1 MTNPTVSVVN
11 SYAKPEWKLAQMSS
25 TTRLSF
31 DVAIVGA
38 GPAGI
43 AAAAAASEC
52 GLSVAVID
60 DNPGLGGQ
68 IWRGEDGSSG
78 HSAATDWFQRF
89 TNSSAKWIKSAR
101 VFHAANGN
109 LYAESSDSMYQ
120 VRYQTLILAT
130 GARER
135 FLPFVGWTLP
145 NVVGAGALQ
154 ALIKCGLQVK
164 GKRIVVAGTGPLLL
178 AIAACASKKGAE
190 VICICEQTTRSKW
203 LRFGFSA
210 VFGLGRARD
219 AFGFLWQLRG
229 IPLWTDSWP
238 VAAFGTD
245 CVEGVRLR
253 KKGRLQQISCDFLA
267 VGFHL
272 VPNVELAQL
281 MGCVLKNGFVA
292 VDENRRTSL
301 PGVYCVGEATGIGG
315 FERSIIEGQIAGYAA
330 ANRNDWAR
338 KLYRQHAGH
347 ERYSRALKK
356 SFELREELKA
366 MASDKTLFCR
376 CEDITLATVREHKS
390 WRAAKLHTR
399 CGMGPCQGRV
409 CGAAAEFLFGWN
421 VESVRPPLFPV
432 QCSNLAAMAGTVISQ
447 GVQEDQR

>member
-1 MTNPTVSVVN
+1 MI
-11 SYAKPEWKLAQMSS
+11 S

-31 DVAIVGA
+31 DVAVVGA
-38 GPAGI
+38 GPAGM

-52 GLSVAVID
+52 GLSVVVMD

-68 IWRGEDGSSG
+68 IWRGGCSRN
-78 HSAATDWFQRF
+78 SAATAWFQRF

-109 LYAESSDSMYQ
+109 LYAESDDSTYH
-120 VRYQTLILAT
+120 VRYHTLILAT

-135 FLPFVGWTLP
+135 FLPFTGWTLP

-154 ALIKCGLQVK
+154 ALLKCGLPIK
-164 GKRIVVAGTGPLLL
+164 GKRIVVAGTGPLLM
-178 AIAACASKKGAE
+178 AIAAFARKEGAV
-190 VICICEQTTRSKW
+190 VICICEQATRFRW
-203 LRFGFSA
+203 LRFGVSA
-210 VFGLGRARD
+210 ALRLGRAWDALRLLWELRD
-219 AFGFLWQLRG
+219 

-238 VAAFGTD
+238 VAALGSD
-245 CVEGVRLR
+245 RVESVRVD
-253 KKGRLQQISCDFLA
+253 KKGQFQEISCEFLA

-281 MGCVLKNGFVA
+281 MGCALTNGFVT
-292 VDENRRTSL
+292 VDENLRTSV

-315 FERSIIEGQIAGYAA
+315 FERSLIEGQIAGYAA
-330 ANRNDWAR
+330 AKRIDRAS

-347 ERYSRALKK
+347 ERYARAMEK

-366 MASDKTLFCR
+366 MASDETLLCR
-376 CEDITLATVREHKS
+376 CEDISVATVREHKS

-409 CGAAAEFLFGWN
+409 CGTAAEFLFGWN

-432 QCSNLAAMAGTVISQ
+432 QCSNLSTINGTANSEEA
-447 GVQEDQR
+447 QEDQR